1 MQDSGLRVKTE
12 PVQVRIFTSAF
23 EIEGKAHAKPGGYT
37 GRVTDILNMSKISF
51 LPVTDARYR
60 ARNSDSDDITESD
73 CVIVRVDT
81 IEVLD
86 IL

>member
-12 PVQVRIFTSAF
+12 PIKVRVFTAEF
-23 EIEGKAHAKPGGYT
+23 EIEGSAHAKPGGYT

-51 LPVTDARYR
+51 LPLTDARYR
-60 ARNSDSDDITESD
+60 ERKSDGEDMYESE
-73 CVIVRVDT
+73 CLVVRVDS

-86 IL
+86 FL